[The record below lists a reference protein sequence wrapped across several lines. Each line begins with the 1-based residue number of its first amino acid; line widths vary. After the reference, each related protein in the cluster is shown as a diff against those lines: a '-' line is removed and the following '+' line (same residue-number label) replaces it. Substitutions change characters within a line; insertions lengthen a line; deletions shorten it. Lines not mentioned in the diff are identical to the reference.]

1 MDEVGD
7 APFELASNGADEEKA
22 TITALTGV
30 QNHNFPAIRE
40 WIKIF
45 LQDESEVNIELQI
58 QFLSAIAKHMVLGF
72 LCFRLCLYFFM
83 GVLS

>member
-7 APFELASNGADEEKA
+7 IPFESTAEGTDEEKA

-30 QNHNFPAIRE
+30 ENHHFPAIRE

-45 LQDESEVNIELQI
+45 LQDESEVNAEP
-58 QFLSAIAKHMVLGF
+58 
-72 LCFRLCLYFFM
+72 
-83 GVLS
+83 

>member
-7 APFELASNGADEEKA
+7 APFESTSKGADEEKA

-45 LQDESEVNIELQI
+45 LQDESEVNRAADSV
-58 QFLSAIAKHMVLGF
+58 FVSH
-72 LCFRLCLYFFM
+72 
-83 GVLS
+83 S